1 MRISAEGRGW
11 RNGFGDV
18 VGWRGVLW
26 VSLMIRMRVFTVC
39 GSAMLC
45 GSRLG
50 VFEMEFG
57 SRWKVLLLVVSWW
70 IDAAWSLGCL
80 RGRVTSLILGAANT
94 RFTVSFSM
102 ESQMVS
108 IMYQIYSEG

>member
-45 GSRLG
+45 GSRLD

-57 SRWKVLLLVVSWW
+57 SRWKVLLLVVRWF
-70 IDAAWSLGCL
+70 DAIWSLGCL

-102 ESQMVS
+102 ESHVVA

>member
-1 MRISAEGRGW
+1 
-11 RNGFGDV
+11 
-18 VGWRGVLW
+18 
-26 VSLMIRMRVFTVC
+26 
-39 GSAMLC
+39 MLC
-45 GSRLG
+45 GSRLN

-57 SRWKVLLLVVSWW
+57 SRWKVLLLLVVSWW
-70 IDAAWSLGCL
+70 IDAIWSLGCL

-102 ESQMVS
+102 ESHMVS